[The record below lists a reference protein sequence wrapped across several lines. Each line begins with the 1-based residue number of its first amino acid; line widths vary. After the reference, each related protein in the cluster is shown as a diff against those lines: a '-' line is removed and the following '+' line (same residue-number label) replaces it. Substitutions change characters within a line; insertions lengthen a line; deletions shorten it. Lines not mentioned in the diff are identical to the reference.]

1 MAAALPGMDST
12 PEKSKEDSILVL
24 SSGALPVLMD
34 LTATLLQIG
43 LAVGIDLAGV
53 LQGCG

>member
-1 MAAALPGMDST
+1 MDST

-34 LTATLLQIG
+34 LTATLPQVG